1 MKNVLDDVPWL
12 NSVNEDLENVFS
24 ILADDVD
31 VSVEPASKDGI
42 VGLLL
47 VGSEIAVFYP
57 ADLYG
62 GKYFISS

>member
-1 MKNVLDDVPWL
+1 MRILKTF
-12 NSVNEDLENVFS
+12 FS

-57 ADLYG
+57 G
-62 GKYFISS
+62 GSVWGKVFY